1 MGSSVELKETHN
13 SKWAEPNP
21 IPPGEPLTISLC
33 DRQKGKQE
41 SPREEANSTPVC
53 ASGGSVEPSSCSEV
67 FGTVATICAL
77 VAGP

>member
-13 SKWAEPNP
+13 SKWADPNP
-21 IPPGEPLTISLC
+21 IPLGESLTISLC

-41 SPREEANSTPVC
+41 SPREEANGTPVC
-53 ASGGSVEPSSCSEV
+53 MFGGSVEPSSCSEI